1 MRQPKVYLITGYAR
15 AGKDTAALAIA
26 DFLGCEVV
34 SFADKLK
41 DAINKYFT
49 TLGIESVNV
58 HETHDK
64 VRFRDLLVAA
74 GRAARSVDA
83 NVFADHVALECHLA
97 LMRGRSIVVADWR
110 YYNEFH
116 AILRKVGRDRV
127 VPMHIGKYGNQPAN
141 QEEADSV
148 SSIIDNSASIGIAS
162 AYFKDGEVGALRDWA
177 VSIAN
182 EESPHVPAA

>member
-1 MRQPKVYLITGYAR
+1 MRKPTVFLITGYAR
-15 AGKDTAALAIA
+15 AGKDTAAQAIA
-26 DFLGCEVV
+26 ETLGCEVV
-34 SFADKLK
+34 SFADRLK
-41 DAINKYFT
+41 DAVNAYFVA
-49 TLGIESVNV
+49 LGIERVNV
-58 HETHDK
+58 HETADK
-64 VRFRDLLVAA
+64 VRFRELLVAA

-97 LMRGRSIVVADWR
+97 LMRGKCIVVSDWR

-127 VPMHIGKYGNQPAN
+127 VPMHVGKYGNQPAN

-148 SSIIDNSASIGIAS
+148 SSIIDNNAGIGLAS
-162 AYFKDGEVGALRDWA
+162 AYFKDGDTGALRDWA

-182 EESPHVPAA
+182 EHAIHVPAA